1 MNKEIKNKV
10 PISDYSLVGK
20 DAALAVQ
27 RGLTSAKWYTS
38 PVPREKMRELLKR
51 RNGPA
56 IRDTLLW
63 FALLFAAGACGYLLW
78 GSLWAVIPFAIYGV
92 LYASVSDSRWHES
105 SHGTAFKTDWMNNA
119 LYEIASFMVL
129 RESVPWRW
137 SHTRHHSDTIIVGRD
152 PEIAVQRPVNLRI
165 VFANFLNLMALRMYV
180 RNVFLHSIGRLNP
193 EEITYIPETERAKVF
208 ARARIYVLVYASV
221 IALSIYTGSILPLMF
236 IGLSS
241 IYGVWLMP
249 IYGYTQH
256 AGLAENVLDHR
267 LNCRTVYMNPINR
280 FLYWNMG
287 YHIEHHMFPLVPYH
301 ALPKLHE
308 LVKSD
313 MPVPYRGLLD
323 AYREIIPALLR
334 QAKDSTYFVNRDI
347 PISTS
352 TTESVGATPIFTSEG
367 QAVVDGWIEVCEGDF
382 LPEED
387 VLRFDH
393 AQATFAI
400 YRSDDGSLY
409 ATDGVC
415 THGNTHLAEGMVK
428 GDIIECAKHNGR
440 FDIRDGSP
448 QRQPVCVGLKTFAV
462 RERSGKIWINLDSAA
477 GDSAVQEYTTYR
489 FRVVSNINVT
499 PFIKELVLE
508 VDKGSPHLQYQP
520 GDYLQ
525 FDIPVYEERSLGGC
539 QIQHPYD
546 QIWKDQQ
553 IYKFRAANSIHI
565 RRNYSL
571 ASNPYNDEHL
581 RFNVRLASPPL
592 GLSCNAGRGSSYIF
606 SLKTDDTITAI
617 GPFGEFHIKETG
629 REMVYLGGGAG
640 MAPLR
645 SHLSTLFETRHT
657 SCRVSYWY
665 GARSLQD
672 LFYQDYFEE
681 LSQKNENFSFHVAL
695 SEAQPE
701 DGWDSYTGF
710 IHEVLKRE
718 YLDSHRDPTEIE
730 YFLCGPPV
738 MIQAASKMLSDLGV
752 NQNQISY
759 DEF

>member
-1 MNKEIKNKV
+1 MNTEIKNEM

-27 RGLTSAKWYTS
+27 RGLADAKWYSS

-51 RNGPA
+51 QNGPA
-56 IRDTLLW
+56 IRDTVLW
-63 FALLFAAGACGYLLW
+63 FALLFAAGASGYMLW
-78 GSLWAVIPFAIYGV
+78 GSYWAIIPFAIYGV

-152 PEIAVQRPVNLRI
+152 PEIAVQRPVNLKI

-180 RNVFLHSIGRLNP
+180 RNVFLHCVGRLTS
-193 EEITYIPETERAKVF
+193 EEITYIPETEHAKVF
-208 ARARIYVLVYASV
+208 ARARIYILVYVGV
-221 IALSIYTGSILPLMF
+221 IALSIHSGSILPLMF

-287 YHIEHHMFPLVPYH
+287 YHVEHHMFPLVPYH
-301 ALPKLHE
+301 ALPALHE
-308 LVKSD
+308 LVKAD

-334 QAKDSTYFVNRDI
+334 QAEDCTYFVKREL
-347 PISTS
+347 PISTA
-352 TTESVGATPIFTSEG
+352 TTEPVEPTPVFTSEG
-367 QAVVDGWIEVCEGDF
+367 QPAVDGWIEACDSDL

-393 AQATFAI
+393 AQTTFAI

-409 ATDGVC
+409 ATDGIC
-415 THGNTHLAEGMVK
+415 THGNAHLAEGLVK
-428 GDIIECAKHNGR
+428 GNIIECAKHNGR

-448 QRQPVCVGLKTFAV
+448 QRQPVCVGLQTYAV
-462 RERSGKIWINLDSAA
+462 RESNGKLWINSESAS
-477 GDSAVQEYTTYR
+477 GDAAVQETTPYR
-489 FRVVSNINVT
+489 FRVDSNNNVAT
-499 PFIKELVLE
+499 FIKELVLE
-508 VDKGSPHLQYQP
+508 VHEGSPQLQYQP

-525 FDIPVYEERSLGGC
+525 FDIPVYKERSLKGC
-539 QIQHPYD
+539 QIQQPYD
-546 QIWKDQQ
+546 QFWSDQQ
-553 IYKFRAANSIHI
+553 IYKFRAANAIPI

-571 ASNPYNDEHL
+571 ASNPNKDEHL
-581 RFNVRLASPPL
+581 RFNIRLATPPP
-592 GLSCNAGRGSSYIF
+592 GLSCNAGSGSSFIF
-606 SLKTDDTITAI
+606 GLKPDDLVTAI
-617 GPFGEFHIKETG
+617 GPFGEFHIKETE

-645 SHLSTLFETRHT
+645 SHLSTLFETRNT

-665 GARSLQD
+665 GARSLQE
-672 LFYQDYFEE
+672 LFYQDYFDR
-681 LSQKNENFSFHVAL
+681 LAQNYKNFSFHVAL
-695 SEAQPE
+695 SEPQPE
-701 DGWDSYTGF
+701 DRWDSHTGF

-718 YLDSHRDPTEIE
+718 YLDSHHNPNEIE

-738 MIQAASKMLSDLGV
+738 MIQAAGKMLSELGV
-752 NQNQISY
+752 EENQISY